1 MEKELNR
8 KLFIVGPFWKREEK
22 KPASR
27 AAAGYGVLTAG
38 TSNPVEN
45 QLPNNPV
52 REMSTKSRI
61 QQRGG
66 GMYLSFR

>member
-8 KLFIVGPFWKREEK
+8 KLFIVGPFWKRERK

-27 AAAGYGVLTAG
+27 AAAVLAAG

-66 GMYLSFR
+66 ACTSHSDDT